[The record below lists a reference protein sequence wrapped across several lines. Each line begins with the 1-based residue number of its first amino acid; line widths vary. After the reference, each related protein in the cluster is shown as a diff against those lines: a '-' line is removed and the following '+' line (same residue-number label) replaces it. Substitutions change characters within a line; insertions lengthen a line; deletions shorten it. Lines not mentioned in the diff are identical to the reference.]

1 MNKSL
6 FISGVLFLVIS
17 TILFGSWYT
26 IDQTERG
33 VITRNGAISTTA
45 EPGLHFKMP
54 LVDTVNKISVQT
66 NKHHAEMESYSRDQ
80 QPAKITVSVT
90 YHVNAGSVEKV
101 YSEFQ
106 NVSNLIDRTLSPRIN
121 QATKTVFGQF
131 SASES
136 IQERAKLNKEVLD
149 AITSEST
156 DLVTIESIQIENID
170 FSDAYEKSVEAR
182 MLAEVGVQKAKQEWE
197 QEKIKADITVTQ
209 AEAAAKSVKL
219 AGDAEAYAIQKKG
232 DALRSSPELVQLTAA
247 QKWNGVLPTT
257 MIPNAGVP
265 MLNLDKK

>member
-1 MNKSL
+1 MHKPIIVST
-6 FISGVLFLVIS
+6 FIFIVAITV
-17 TILFGSWYT
+17 LFGSWYT

-33 VITRNGAISTTA
+33 VITTNGAITGTA
-45 EPGLHFKMP
+45 EPGLHFKTP
-54 LVDTVNKISVQT
+54 LIDSVNKISIQT
-66 NKHHAEMESYSRDQ
+66 NKYHTTMESYSRDQ
-80 QPAKITVSVT
+80 QPASITVSVN
-90 YHVNAGSVEKV
+90 YHINAGTVEKV

-106 NVSNLIDRTLSPRIN
+106 NVDNLIDRIIAPRVN
-121 QATKTVFGQF
+121 QSTKTVFGKF

-136 IQERAKLNKEVLD
+136 IQERGKLNKEVFD
-149 AITSEST
+149 AIASSATE
-156 DLVTIESIQIENID
+156 LVTIESIQIENID
-170 FSDAYEKSVEAR
+170 FSDAYEKSIEAR

-209 AEAAAKSVKL
+209 AEAAAKAVKL

-232 DALRSSPELVQLTAA
+232 DALRSSPGLIQLTAA

-265 MLNLDKK
+265 MLNLEKK